1 MRMLNKWKWTA
12 AVALVACGLPAS
24 AETLFR
30 WTAEDGSVS
39 FTDDAKRIP
48 ERYRGASQTIQTG
61 GLTSYKQYSPT
72 KAEGQAAYAEQLA
85 ARLERLRELNDRL
98 ELQAPVY
105 AQPGATI
112 SPSASGSDA
121 YVRVGR
127 DLTVRVPQT
136 AADQGPVIID
146 DVRVKRSGELAT
158 VHDTVVSQNGR
169 VLLVVR
175 GDPHLFDVSAREIVD
190 EDEILDRDELI
201 GE

>member
-1 MRMLNKWKWTA
+1 MRMLKMWKWTA
-12 AVALVACGLPAS
+12 ALALVAFALPAS

-48 ERYRGASQTIQTG
+48 ARYRSASQSIQTG
-61 GLTSYKQYSPT
+61 GLAGYKQYSPT
-72 KAEGQAAYAEQLA
+72 KADAQAVYREQLA
-85 ARLERLRELNDRL
+85 ARLERLRELNASL
-98 ELQAPVY
+98 EAPMY
-105 AQPGATI
+105 AQPVGA
-112 SPSASGSDA
+112 ASVNAGTSGTDA

-136 AADQGPVIID
+136 DAELGPVIVD

-158 VHDTVVSQNGR
+158 VHDTIVSQGGR

-190 EDEILDRDELI
+190 EDEILSRDELI

>member
-1 MRMLNKWKWTA
+1 MRMLKMWKWTA
-12 AVALVACGLPAS
+12 ALALVAFALPAS

-48 ERYRGASQTIQTG
+48 ARYRSASQSIQTG
-61 GLTSYKQYSPT
+61 GLSGYKQYSPT
-72 KAEGQAAYAEQLA
+72 KADSQAVYREQLA
-85 ARLERLRELNDRL
+85 ARLERLRELNASL
-98 ELQAPVY
+98 EAPLY
-105 AQPGATI
+105 AQPAGA
-112 SPSASGSDA
+112 ASVNAGTSGTDA

-136 AADQGPVIID
+136 DAELGPVIVD

-158 VHDTVVSQNGR
+158 VHDTIVSQGGR

-175 GDPHLFDVSAREIVD
+175 GDPHLFDVSAREIID